1 MAETTVF
8 KMSGTGDWAH
18 PDYRPKNYRQMAFK
32 LFPDSPT
39 PFTKMLSKLSTKTV
53 TDPEFKIFEER
64 LPAQSMEVEGEVA
77 EAIIKH
83 DTSTVVAAVTGS
95 WGSTP
100 LYFFKVGDLLKS
112 ELTGEVVRITAIAT
126 GISMT
131 VSRYWGDT
139 ATAGTSVLAD
149 ASILRWVGSA
159 YPEGDGAPKAISKQP
174 TVVSNYTQIFK
185 DTAGLTGT
193 AEATTFRPEAKQW
206 PVLQAQCLERHM
218 LKLEAAFLWGAKEE
232 TLIANARGEME
243 YARSTGGFR
252 DFVQGAGYFKDF
264 SGAVTL
270 DAVED
275 RMERIF
281 TYGSKTKGSWVGYR
295 ALNVLNKLVRGNSQW
310 NWNAEAMPKIQTYGL
325 EVMQLRC
332 PFGVLNMI
340 PHPMMAESTAYTSEM
355 YIFDSKNL
363 EYVTLS
369 GRDTD
374 WHPNAQNVDEDAKRG
389 YYQSECG
396 LRLALP
402 ETHEVWT
409 GMTAVGT

>member
-1 MAETTVF
+1 MAEKTVF
-8 KMSGTGDWAH
+8 GMAGTGDWTH

-39 PFTKMLSKLSTKTV
+39 PFTKMLSKLPTKTV
-53 TDPEFKIFEER
+53 TDPEFKIYEER
-64 LPAQSMEVEGEVA
+64 LPAQWATSDGIVASSVAKHDIDVVTLNIGEV
-77 EAIIKH
+77 
-83 DTSTVVAAVTGS
+83 G
-95 WGSTP
+95 GSTP
-100 LYFFKVGDLLKS
+100 SYAFKIGDLLKG
-112 ELTGEVVRITAIAT
+112 ETGGEVVRVTEITDAT
-126 GISMT
+126 NIK

-139 ATAGTSVLAD
+139 GTAGTSTILDNEV
-149 ASILRWVGSA
+149 LRWVGSA

-174 TVVSNYTQIFK
+174 TIVTNFTQIFK
-185 DTAGLTGT
+185 DTAGITGT
-193 AEATTFRPEAKQW
+193 AQATTFRPDAKQW

-218 LKLEAAFLWGAKEE
+218 LKLESALIHGVKEE
-232 TLIANARGEME
+232 VLIQNARGESE

-252 DFVQGAGYFKDF
+252 QFVWDAGYYKDYA
-264 SGAVTL
+264 GAVTL

-275 RMERIF
+275 RLERVF

-295 ALNVLNKLVRGNSQW
+295 ALNVLNKLVRANSTW
-310 NWNAEAMPKIQTYGL
+310 NWNAEAMPKKQTYGL
-325 EVMQLRC
+325 EVMELRC
-332 PFGVLNMI
+332 PFGVLQMI
-340 PHPMMAESTAYTSEM
+340 PHPLMAESVEYTSEM

-363 EYVTLS
+363 EYVTLP

-374 WHPNAQNVDEDAKRG
+374 WFPNAQNVDEDAKRG

-409 GMTAVGT
+409 GMTAVA